1 MLDLLLENKLNC
13 RTKMIKADFPLFLD
27 VITKFYDKATF
38 DVMIGYHFRGIKDFN
53 SHLPRIASFWQLQL
67 TGKMEHKTELPF
79 DLINVHIPLK
89 IKKAE
94 INRWVILF
102 EQNLKEFKLDD
113 EFYELWMEKV
123 NLFKEKL
130 KGGLCL

>member
-1 MLDLLLENKLNC
+1 
-13 RTKMIKADFPLFLD
+13 MIKADFPLFLD

-38 DVMIGYHFRGIKDFN
+38 DVMIGYHFRGIEDFN

-67 TGKMEHKTELPF
+67 TGKIDHSEELPF
-79 DLINVHIPLK
+79 NLINVHIPLK
-89 IKKAE
+89 LKKAE
-94 INRWVILF
+94 IHRWVILF
-102 EQNLKEFKLDD
+102 EQTLKEFNLED

-130 KGGLCL
+130 KSGLGL